1 METRANYL
9 LVGGFVLAIMG
20 GLVAFVVWL
29 GKFQFETDFARY
41 DIYFS
46 GRVTG
51 LKVGGGVS
59 YRGIP
64 VGEVIHVGIDPQN
77 VERVLVTIEVPA
89 ETPIKTDTVASLEVQ
104 GITGAA
110 LVLLSGGT
118 QEASRL
124 AAAPGESRAV
134 IASTPSRLEQFL
146 QGAPELV
153 AGFNV
158 LVGRAIE
165 LLNAENQAAFAATLE
180 NLSTVTGAVA
190 NRGDDIEILIN
201 DAAGVMG
208 SLRDLAVALDG
219 LAINLAENADMLA
232 GRADQTLAAVG
243 DAVRSIDR
251 SITDPDGEVLGLVVD
266 LRRTSQSISSMAGQ
280 IELMVAENRQ
290 PLADFSTKGLYD
302 LSIFLTE
309 ARELVSGLNRVTT
322 EVERDPAR
330 FLFGN
335 QQQGY
340 ETPR

>member
-20 GLVAFVVWL
+20 GLIAFVVWL

-64 VGEVIHVGIDPQN
+64 VGEVVHVGIDPQN

-118 QEASRL
+118 Q
-124 AAAPGESRAV
+124 AAPPLTPAPGEGRAT
-134 IASTPSRLEQFL
+134 IAATPSRLEQFL

-165 LLNAENQAAFAATLE
+165 LLNPENQAVFAATLE
-180 NLSTVTGAVA
+180 NLSAVTGAVA
-190 NRGDDIEILIN
+190 NRADDIEILIS
-201 DAAGVMG
+201 DASGVMG
-208 SLRDLAVALDG
+208 SLRDLAVALDD
-219 LAINLAENADMLA
+219 LAINLSENAEMLA

-243 DAVRSIDR
+243 DAARSINR
-251 SITDPDGEVLGLVVD
+251 SLADPDGEVLGLVVD